1 MNMKLFFQK
10 FFAKVSMYMSCHIL
24 DIMYSISFDKIK
36 FYTEILFGKVEL
48 VIFPIVSLMKK
59 ISDTL

>member
-1 MNMKLFFQK
+1 
-10 FFAKVSMYMSCHIL
+10 MSYLGYYVFH
-24 DIMYSISFDKIK
+24 SISFDKIK
-36 FYTEILFGKVEL
+36 FYTETLFGKVEL